1 MIPKTNKANA
11 KDIKR
16 RNGNKIA
23 KSTKKIRSRVKKF
36 SNNKERSRVK
46 NAIRKDV
53 RESAP
58 DRKKKTTRKKKTP
71 HSSPSRKRGLE
82 GNKNESPSKRQRF
95 ALLAPGWEEHQTE
108 TGVIYYWNRDADE
121 CWSLSAFHNSATI
134 IQKQWKKSARRKRKK
149 LFKLRKM
156 VEELEVSL
164 GMRSEYK
171 FLERINIAQARMI
184 RRRENTIQIQN
195 RTIQRLNETIRAY
208 IEKSPL
214 PPPFDDKENISP
226 EMIFELSASGC

>member
-53 RESAP
+53 RESGP
-58 DRKKKTTRKKKTP
+58 DRKKKTRKKKTP
-71 HSSPSRKRGLE
+71 QSSPSRKRGLE

-184 RRRENTIQIQN
+184 RRRENTIQMQN

>member
-58 DRKKKTTRKKKTP
+58 DRKKKTRKKKTP

-134 IQKQWKKSARRKRKK
+134 IQKQWKKKSARRKRKK

>member
-16 RNGNKIA
+16 RNGNKNA
-23 KSTKKIRSRVKKF
+23 KRTKKIRSRVKKF

-46 NAIRKDV
+46 NAIMKDV
-53 RESAP
+53 RESGP
-58 DRKKKTTRKKKTP
+58 DRKKKTRKKKTP

-95 ALLAPGWEEHQTE
+95 TLLAPGWEEHQTD

-156 VEELEVSL
+156 IEELEVSL

-184 RRRENTIQIQN
+184 RRRENTIQMQN